1 MPKLRVGSVPY
12 LVGRPLDLGLGDEPD
27 IELSHAVPA
36 ELVRRL
42 RGGELDV
49 ALVSSIELF
58 RQPDY
63 RFIPGIAVAGAGEVD
78 SVQLFLRKPLQ
89 EVRRV
94 ALDPSSRTAACLVQV
109 LLSQKGDSP
118 PEFIEVG
125 LGEDPRQAD
134 ADGWL
139 RIGDPALRE
148 TYAADAPRVFNP
160 SKVWAQR
167 TGLPFIFAPWIV
179 APGVHI
185 EPHLAAFARAR
196 SRGASAIAELAQQG
210 ATEWSLPLAR
220 CTRYL
225 AEQCDY
231 EPGAS
236 MQAALY
242 AFRDAAAP
250 LGLCRADLNPQ
261 PIDSFLAHRR

>member
-27 IELSHAVPA
+27 IELTHAVPA

-42 RGGELDV
+42 RARELDV

-58 RQPDY
+58 RRPDY
-63 RFIPGIAVAGAGEVD
+63 RFIPGIAVAGFGEVD

-89 EVRRV
+89 EVQTV

-109 LLSQKGDSP
+109 LLSSNPGGAPQ
-118 PEFIEVG
+118 FIEVP
-125 LGEDPRQAD
+125 LGEDPREAPAD
-134 ADGWL
+134 AWL
-139 RIGDPALRE
+139 RIGDPALTE

-160 SKVWAQR
+160 SKAWAQR

-179 APGVHI
+179 APGVAI

-196 SRGASAIAELAQQG
+196 SRGAAAIAELASQG
-210 ATEWSLPLAR
+210 SEDWGLPLVR

-225 AEQCDY
+225 AEQCNY
-231 EPGAS
+231 EPGAA
-236 MQAALY
+236 MQDALF

-250 LGLCRADLNPQ
+250 LGLCEGEFAPQ
-261 PIDSFLAHRR
+261 PIGEFLAHRR